1 MITFQKIAIL
11 GMGFMGASLASSVRR
26 FGSPGVQIRGY
37 DPLEGRSA
45 WSQSAGIV
53 DQVFSNIADTVQGA
67 DLIVSAAPV
76 DHIVSTLV
84 EASLYAKHGA
94 IFTDMGSTRERIET
108 TLLKEFSAGV
118 SHAGSHPMAGSEKT
132 GPESNKDIL
141 FVGKWVFLTPGTAS
155 IPALDTLENFWK
167 QLGANV
173 ARMGAKEHDSIVA
186 YTSHLPHLAAFAL
199 AQTLPQKWEDFV
211 AGGFRDTTRIASGL
225 SEIWTP
231 IFDTNRPGVLEALDQ
246 YLVILQQWR
255 NALGEAGTQAIEVL
269 VRKANESRQRLN

>member
-155 IPALDTLENFWK
+155 APMWLGWEPRNTTVLSPIPAICLIWRL
-167 QLGANV
+167 
-173 ARMGAKEHDSIVA
+173 
-186 YTSHLPHLAAFAL
+186 LPLRKHC
-199 AQTLPQKWEDFV
+199 PKNGKISSP
-211 AGGFRDTTRIASGL
+211 GGF
-225 SEIWTP
+225 EIP
-231 IFDTNRPGVLEALDQ
+231 P
-246 YLVILQQWR
+246 
-255 NALGEAGTQAIEVL
+255 
-269 VRKANESRQRLN
+269 ESPAD